1 LPETKREVAVKRDIG
16 VISGAT
22 LAIGMIMWAFV
33 GNPES
38 ASRARVTQKMDIAP
52 ELKLV
57 TERSPY
63 MRSER

>member
-1 LPETKREVAVKRDIG
+1 MKRDIG

-22 LAIGMIMWAFV
+22 LAIGVIMWAFV

-38 ASRARVTQKMDIAP
+38 VGRTRVTQKMDVAP
-52 ELKLV
+52 ELKLLS
-57 TERSPY
+57 ERSPY

>member
-1 LPETKREVAVKRDIG
+1 MKRDVGI
-16 VISGAT
+16 ISGAT
-22 LAIGMIMWAFV
+22 LAIGMIMWAIA

-38 ASRARVTQKMDIAP
+38 TSRARVSQKMDIAP

-57 TERSPY
+57 SERSPY

>member
-1 LPETKREVAVKRDIG
+1 MKRDIG

-38 ASRARVTQKMDIAP
+38 ASRMRITQKMDVSP
-52 ELKLV
+52 ELKLI

-63 MRSER
+63 MRTER

>member
-1 LPETKREVAVKRDIG
+1 MKRDIA

-38 ASRARVTQKMDIAP
+38 ASRMRVTQKMDVAP
-52 ELKLV
+52 ELKLI
-57 TERSPY
+57 TERSEY

>member
-1 LPETKREVAVKRDIG
+1 MKRDIG

-22 LAIGMIMWAFV
+22 LAIGVAMWAFV

-38 ASRARVTQKMDIAP
+38 TSRTRSHVTQKMDVAP

-57 TERSPY
+57 SESSPY

>member
-1 LPETKREVAVKRDIG
+1 MKRDIV
-16 VISGAT
+16 VISSAT

-38 ASRARVTQKMDIAP
+38 ASRYHVTQKMDVAP

-57 TERSPY
+57 SEHSPY

>member
-1 LPETKREVAVKRDIG
+1 MKRDIG

-22 LAIGMIMWAFV
+22 LAIGVIMWAFA
-33 GNPES
+33 GNP
-38 ASRARVTQKMDIAP
+38 ASTKRTNVAQHVTQAIDAAP
-52 ELKLV
+52 ELKHV

>member
-1 LPETKREVAVKRDIG
+1 MKRDIG

-38 ASRARVTQKMDIAP
+38 ASRMRITQKMDVSP
-52 ELKLV
+52 ELKLI
-57 TERSPY
+57 TERSPF
-63 MRSER
+63 MRTER

>member
-1 LPETKREVAVKRDIG
+1 MKRDIG

-22 LAIGMIMWAFV
+22 LAIGVIMWAFV

-38 ASRARVTQKMDIAP
+38 AGRSRTSVAHKMDVAP
-52 ELKLV
+52 ELKQV
-57 TERSPY
+57 SEDSPY

>member
-1 LPETKREVAVKRDIG
+1 MKRDIG

-38 ASRARVTQKMDIAP
+38 TNRIRVTQKMDVAP
-52 ELKLV
+52 ELKLLS
-57 TERSPY
+57 EQSPY

>member
-1 LPETKREVAVKRDIG
+1 MKRDIV

-22 LAIGMIMWAFV
+22 LAIGVIMWAFV

-38 ASRARVTQKMDIAP
+38 AGRMRVSQKMDVAP
-52 ELKLV
+52 ELKLIS
-57 TERSPY
+57 ERNPY

>member
-1 LPETKREVAVKRDIG
+1 MKRDIG

-38 ASRARVTQKMDIAP
+38 TSRARVDEQSGRCG
-52 ELKLV
+52 LKLV
-57 TERSPY
+57 SERSPY
-63 MRSER
+63 MRSEH

>member
-1 LPETKREVAVKRDIG
+1 MKRDIG

-22 LAIGMIMWAFV
+22 LAIGMIMWALV

-38 ASRARVTQKMDIAP
+38 ASRTRISASQKMDVAP

-57 TERSPY
+57 SERSPY

>member
-1 LPETKREVAVKRDIG
+1 MKRDIG

-22 LAIGMIMWAFV
+22 LAIGIIMWAFV

-38 ASRARVTQKMDIAP
+38 TNRIRVTQKMDVAP
-52 ELKLV
+52 ELKLI
-57 TERSPY
+57 TERSPH

>member
-1 LPETKREVAVKRDIG
+1 MKRDIG

-38 ASRARVTQKMDIAP
+38 TNRIRVTQKMDVAP

-57 TERSPY
+57 SEQSPY

>member
-1 LPETKREVAVKRDIG
+1 MKRDIG

-38 ASRARVTQKMDIAP
+38 ASRTRVTQKMDVAP
-52 ELKLV
+52 ESKLV

>member
-1 LPETKREVAVKRDIG
+1 MKRDIG

-22 LAIGMIMWAFV
+22 LAIGVVMWAFV
-33 GNPES
+33 GNP
-38 ASRARVTQKMDIAP
+38 ASTKRTNIAQHVTQTMDVAP
-52 ELKLV
+52 ELKHV

>member
-1 LPETKREVAVKRDIG
+1 MKRDIG

-22 LAIGMIMWAFV
+22 LAIGVIMWAFV

-38 ASRARVTQKMDIAP
+38 AGRTRASVTQKMNVGP

-57 TERSPY
+57 SEQSPY

>member
-1 LPETKREVAVKRDIG
+1 MKRDIG

-22 LAIGMIMWAFV
+22 LAIGVIMWAFV

-38 ASRARVTQKMDIAP
+38 ASRSRTSVALKMDVAP
-52 ELKLV
+52 EFKDV

-63 MRSER
+63 MRTER

>member
-1 LPETKREVAVKRDIG
+1 MKRDIV

-22 LAIGMIMWAFV
+22 LAIGVIMWAFV

-38 ASRARVTQKMDIAP
+38 ASRSRTNVTSKLDIGP
-52 ELKLV
+52 DLKLV
-57 TERSPY
+57 SEHSPY